1 MSTEMDFKALWNKQP
16 IDAQPDIKQL
26 IMKAERLKKTI
37 RLKLI
42 LLNLVLLAT
51 IVITIYANN
60 IIVNEWLISK
70 IGAALMLLA
79 YISYL
84 VAYNQLIPVLFK
96 TNPVI
101 SNQEYLNQ
109 LITINRKSAFL
120 DTVMTNIYFGLLTTG
135 LFLFLIQPF
144 THMKIISGIIFY
156 AVTAFCMGFAWFYLK
171 PIGMKKRQKRFDDMI
186 AKLEAVT
193 GQLGEEL

>member
-26 IMKAERLKKTI
+26 IMKAERLKRTY
-37 RLKLI
+37 RFKLI

-51 IVITIYANN
+51 IAITIYSNN
-60 IIVNEWLISK
+60 TIVNEWLISK

-96 TNPVI
+96 TNPEI
-101 SNQEYLNQ
+101 NNQEYLNQ
-109 LITINRKSAFL
+109 LITINKKSAFL
-120 DTVMTNIYFGLLTTG
+120 DTVMTNIYFALLSSG
-135 LFLFLIQPF
+135 LFLFLVQPF
-144 THMKIISGIIFY
+144 THMALINGIVFY
-156 AVTAFCMGFAWFYLK
+156 AVTALCMAFAWFYLK
-171 PIGMKKRQKRFDDMI
+171 PIGMRKRQKRFDDMI

-193 GQLGEEL
+193 GQLKEG